1 MSTRH
6 KELKRQIE
14 DEFSDEEKEAVWN
27 EAAAAVKSYHDELV
41 RRWQAEMDSLLVYVR
56 TTSCL

>member
-1 MSTRH
+1 M
-6 KELKRQIE
+6 
-14 DEFSDEEKEAVWN
+14 WN

-56 TTSCL
+56 ATSYT